1 MTATDVPPTRTVQ
14 PVEPPPES
22 GNPTTA
28 QLKGDIDSGRTGDK
42 NPVLDPSLAPLGTD
56 DEAAGT
62 PPNPFRVGLARRY
75 EGVERWMR
83 GSRAAGAAHH
93 TRDGVALGFLAF
105 TGGIGVVLAAGIWLA
120 RSGAPGF

>member
-1 MTATDVPPTRTVQ
+1 MADNTQ
-14 PVEPPPES
+14 
-22 GNPTTA
+22 
-28 QLKGDIDSGRTGDK
+28 QLKSDIDTGRTGDK
-42 NPVLDPSLAPLGTD
+42 IDQGYDPGLAPLGTD

-62 PPNPFRVGLARRY
+62 PPTPFRVGLARRY

-93 TRDGVALGFLAF
+93 KRDGVALGFLAF
-105 TGGIGVVLAAGIWLA
+105 TGGLGVVLAAGVWLA

>member
-1 MTATDVPPTRTVQ
+1 MTTTDVPPTRTVE

-22 GNPTTA
+22 ARPTSA

-62 PPNPFRVGLARRY
+62 PPSHFRVALARRT
-75 EGVERWMR
+75 EGLERWMR
-83 GSRAAGAAHH
+83 GSRPAGAAHH
-93 TRDGVALGFLAF
+93 KRDGVALGFLAF
-105 TGGIGVVLAAGIWLA
+105 TGALGVVLVAGVWLA
-120 RSGAPGF
+120 RVGAPRF